1 MSTYFHS
8 ELLIWDFGISCAFRE
23 HVITIYQGLPY
34 ALPYMKPCFN
44 GNYALFLLITRFNSL
59 PEVLLNVLQ
68 YIFRKISTK
77 ISIFQRITRRYHQFF
92 QKNINIL
99 SLKKT
104 RW

>member
-23 HVITIYQGLPY
+23 HVITSYQGLPY

-77 ISIFQRITRRYHQFF
+77 ILIFQHITTRYQQFF
-92 QKNINIL
+92 QK
-99 SLKKT
+99 KY
-104 RW
+104 